1 MDIEKSIEVLNTLVE
16 INNDRI
22 EGYEKASNETGEQ
35 DLKSL
40 FVEFANTSH
49 KCKNEL
55 VGEIYKLGG
64 KPTEGTK
71 MSGKFFRVWMDL
83 KMALTGNDRKTILNL
98 CEYAENMA
106 LETYEYT
113 IKNNYEYLSVKLKSL
128 IYAQKELLRSDQVL
142 VKSLHDVLV

>member
-1 MDIEKSIEVLNTLVE
+1 MDIEKSIEVLNTLAE

-71 MSGKFFRVWMDL
+71 MSGKFFRVWMDV

-98 CEYAENMA
+98 CEYGENMA